1 MAEDKDYS
9 AQSKI
14 VIARKEREIER
25 AREAVEAMKNALH
38 KMHKQMLRDEEVKS
52 SVSQEMINGVRGN
65 APLAGILAKLKGSRA
80 NEGVNSSDLEDFG
93 NADNTPTGL
102 DHRYWEDS
110 DE

>member
-65 APLAGILAKLKGSRA
+65 APLQGILAKLRGSKA
-80 NEGVNSSDLEDFG
+80 NEGINSSDLEDFG

-102 DHRYWEDS
+102 DDRYWER
-110 DE
+110 EE

>member
-25 AREAVEAMKNALH
+25 ARDAAEAMKAALH

-65 APLAGILAKLKGSRA
+65 APLSGILAKLKGSKA

-93 NADNTPTGL
+93 NADNTPTGM
-102 DHRYWEDS
+102 DDRYWER
-110 DE
+110 EE